1 MGLTNFRSLRWSR
14 FGRVIGGL
22 FSILMVGSL
31 LRQFWPTS
39 NGRLAAGATLP
50 EANLTYIAGGD
61 GTLSLADLRGKPVL
75 VNFWATWCGY
85 CVKELP
91 MLSKMQA
98 KYGADKV
105 AVIAVNDDGID
116 ATRAFLAQRP
126 ALSLPFLHDPG
137 GSLGRQLHIRNI
149 PFTVFL
155 DREGKVASD
164 KTGILSEEETVKRL
178 DELLA
183 R

>member
-1 MGLTNFRSLRWSR
+1 MGLTTFRTLRWSR

-39 NGRLAAGATLP
+39 TARLAAGATLP
-50 EANLTYIAGGD
+50 EATLPYIAGGE
-61 GTLSLADLRGKPVL
+61 GALSLADLRGKPVI
-75 VNFWATWCGY
+75 VNFWATWCAY

-91 MLSKMQA
+91 MLTKVQA

-105 AVIAVNDDGID
+105 AVIAVNDDGIE

-126 ALSLPFLHDPG
+126 TLSLPFVHDQG
-137 GSLGRQLHIRNI
+137 GSLGRQLNIRNI

-155 DREGKVASD
+155 DRDGKVVGD

-178 DELLA
+178 DELL
-183 R
+183 